1 MLDIIIYEDNNVFMK
16 KNVEGVN
23 RALVNCD
30 IEYRIIKFSHY
41 SDKLDDIINQKGTK
55 KIYILNVEMEEV
67 SGLEVAS
74 QIREDDDDSII
85 IFATAYEKYHEDVFY
100 SRLRVLDFICKYQGY
115 EQRLTDDIVAATKI
129 LYRQGILTFT
139 YNHVVYRIPY
149 NSIYYIEKEPLI
161 KRCIIYTTNGKF
173 FISRSINW
181 LENVLEYGFIRTHQS
196 CIVNIDNIK
205 NIDFVSNVI
214 TFKNGMSTNLLANKK
229 KKEVKSRVAV
239 NE

>member
-55 KIYILNVEMEEV
+55 KIYILDVEMEEV

-85 IFATAYEKYHEDVFY
+85 IFATAYEKYHE
-100 SRLRVLDFICKYQGY
+100 Y

-229 KKEVKSRVAV
+229 K
-239 NE
+239 

>member
-1 MLDIIIYEDNNVFMK
+1 MLNIIIYEDNDVFLK

-30 IEYRIIKFSHY
+30 IEYKIIKFSHY

-55 KIYILNVEMEEV
+55 KIYILDVEMEEV

-139 YNHVVYRIPY
+139 YSVWPEESKVIISPVVIA
-149 NSIYYIEKEPLI
+149 EL
-161 KRCIIYTTNGKF
+161 T
-173 FISRSINW
+173 
-181 LENVLEYGFIRTHQS
+181 V
-196 CIVNIDNIK
+196 
-205 NIDFVSNVI
+205 
-214 TFKNGMSTNLLANKK
+214 
-229 KKEVKSRVAV
+229 
-239 NE
+239 

>member
-1 MLDIIIYEDNNVFMK
+1 MPAIEFNMKFFDTFIDIQYRMK
-16 KNVEGVN
+16 VLNLFPEEFK
-23 RALVNCD
+23 
-30 IEYRIIKFSHY
+30 
-41 SDKLDDIINQKGTK
+41 KG
-55 KIYILNVEMEEV
+55 Y
-67 SGLEVAS
+67 
-74 QIREDDDDSII
+74 
-85 IFATAYEKYHEDVFY
+85 
-100 SRLRVLDFICKYQGY
+100 
-115 EQRLTDDIVAATKI
+115 I